1 MQTGM
6 KTKIKST
13 SGATLMVALLIFLLL
28 AVYGAVVLHGSMAGA
43 ERIRRLDGTY
53 RENALLLGSCE
64 TLRDAVLDA
73 EPSVL
78 YETQGEKVIYED
90 KEASPIEKMLQKA
103 VANAPETQTGTIKIR
118 IPEDGKKTTL
128 KDYKTLTLR
137 MCLLKEENLFRMEIL
152 EPGGHVTGVLA
163 WHVSHETWTNVQEK
177 TVDGDVVFENHEMT
191 QVTLHDPVIRL
202 EVPGEK

>member
-103 VANAPETQTGTIKIR
+103 VANAPEAQTGTIKIR

-137 MCLLKEENLFRMEIL
+137 MCLVKKADLFRMEIL
-152 EPGGHVTGVLA
+152 EPGSHVTGVLA

-191 QVTLHDPVIRL
+191 QITLHDPVIRL